1 MLNLMKAN
9 ESTLNTEADEL
20 GPSNIHVDAALF
32 KKLQQMYVNE
42 VPGYL
47 KDDHPPEVPP
57 SAMNL
62 VKAISESG
70 GNGIPAFTLDN

>member
-1 MLNLMKAN
+1 
-9 ESTLNTEADEL
+9 
-20 GPSNIHVDAALF
+20 
-32 KKLQQMYVNE
+32 MYVNE